1 MNVPWQ
7 AEIWALMKANKISRS
22 DLAEAANI
30 TPEYLSMVLNG
41 KRAPAGAEAK
51 LRAALQQLLGEKEAV
66 TDETPGG
73 MA

>member
-7 AEIWALMKANKISRS
+7 AEIWALMKANKIGRS

-41 KRAPAGAEAK
+41 KRTPAGAEAK

-66 TDETPGG
+66 TDETP
-73 MA
+73 